1 MEYATHISNR
11 PGVNSQGTYF
21 LLSFH
26 TFNSWII
33 IRYYTACNMS
43 VLAVRAYRLQ
53 IRLSWKNFL
62 DCGNTFLSFGSWH
75 LLTSSLVFTLS
86 SRIVLSL
93 KANLRW
99 TIAALWL
106 PRNNNLITERSLLK
120 FEDVF
125 FCELISLAASSTFF
139 YSEISWWKLSIY
151 HLNRVF

>member
-1 MEYATHISNR
+1 MRLISTASTIIALRPVYVTMPHLWQLYGGFLNQFRSKFRELYVEYATYISNR

-53 IRLSWKNFL
+53 LRLSWKNFL

-75 LLTSSLVFTLS
+75 LFTSSLFFTLS

-99 TIAALWL
+99 IIAA
-106 PRNNNLITERSLLK
+106 E
-120 FEDVF
+120 EQ
-125 FCELISLAASSTFF
+125 
-139 YSEISWWKLSIY
+139 
-151 HLNRVF
+151 